1 MLPPGPPTPAAAQT
15 IEWIARPTDLL
26 RRSAAQYGEPF
37 TLRTLWAD
45 APMVLVSDPAT
56 VKRVYAAPEGSLR
69 GGASSTVLE
78 PFAGP
83 SSILLTS
90 GEAHLR
96 QRRLMLPPFHGER
109 MEAHRATVAA
119 LARAELDRW
128 EPGRPLRTLPR
139 MQELTL
145 DVILRVVLG
154 APDPQLRAAIREAL
168 DMTTSLPRLI
178 ALSLAPRGSAPWRTF
193 ERAVARVDALLR
205 ATIRARRAVAE
216 EHVPGDGHPPSAARE
231 VPARERAAPPVID
244 ELIAAGSTEDALR
257 DQVVTLLAAGH
268 ETTAGS
274 LAWALERLARHP
286 RVAARLRDGD
296 DAYLDATVK
305 EVLRLRPVLS
315 VTPRKVVEPFP
326 VGEWTLP
333 PGVHVTPCLYLA
345 HRRPELW
352 PEPTA
357 FRPERFLEGAPA
369 PYSWLPFGG
378 GVRRCAGA
386 AFATMELHEVLR
398 AVVRRFE
405 LAPDRREGERMRRRG
420 VTLAPSRG
428 GRVVP
433 LA

>member
-1 MLPPGPPTPAAAQT
+1 MLPPGPSAPAAAQT
-15 IEWIARPTDLL
+15 IEWIARPTALL
-26 RRSAAQYGEPF
+26 RRSAARYGEPF

-45 APMVLVSDPAT
+45 APMVLVSDPET
-56 VKRVYAAPEGSLR
+56 IRRVYAAPPESLR

-78 PFAGP
+78 PFAGA

-119 LARAELDRW
+119 LAAAELDRW

-154 APDPQLRAAIREAL
+154 APDPQLRSAIREAL
-168 DMTTSLPRLI
+168 DMATSLPRLV
-178 ALSLAPRGSAPWRTF
+178 ALSLAPRGSAPWRPF

-205 ATIRARRAVAE
+205 GAIRARRA
-216 EHVPGDGHPPSAARE
+216 GTSA
-231 VPARERAAPPVID
+231 PAVID
-244 ELIAAGSTEDALR
+244 ELIAAGSTEDELR

-286 RVAARLRDGD
+286 RVAARLREGD
-296 DAYLDATVK
+296 DAYLEATVK

-315 VTPRKVVEPFP
+315 ITPRKVVEPFTAA
-326 VGEWTLP
+326 GWTLP

-352 PEPTA
+352 PDPTS
-357 FRPERFLEGAPA
+357 FRPERFLDGAPA

-398 AVVRRFE
+398 AVVGRFE
-405 LAPDRREGERMRRRG
+405 LRPDRPEGERMRRRG
-420 VTLAPSRG
+420 VTLTPSRG

-433 LA
+433 LASV